1 MLAGQISMMKKLVI
15 TIDSRDLL
23 SEEEM
28 DALLN
33 QSSSREDELKMDV
46 KLKLILDFPLEVAV
60 RLGQAQR
67 TVGQLLNLTAGTVI
81 ELDTMI
87 DEPVELVV
95 NGKIFA
101 GGDVV
106 TVGETFG
113 IRLKTISKPEDRIES
128 LR

>member
-1 MLAGQISMMKKLVI
+1 MDNRNIL
-15 TIDSRDLL
+15 T
-23 SEEEM
+23 EEEM
-28 DALLN
+28 RSLL
-33 QSSSREDELKMDV
+33 SDDSEREEELKMDQ